1 MTRPVAPVTGRVV
14 SCICPAARD
23 EPLVVTA
30 AGEGAGP
37 VTVTD
42 CVLPR
47 IAAGEPAAVADC
59 IARYGGLVWSLARR
73 FLGNPADAED
83 AVQDVFIELWKNA
96 ARYDPARSSEPTY
109 ITMIARRRLIDRK
122 RKAGRTPALQ
132 PLPDEPPGV
141 RGTDRIEVEDEA
153 AKAAAVLGELRDDER
168 RVIQMAVYQGLTH
181 EEIAAATGLPV
192 GTVKT
197 HIRRGLIRV
206 RERLASG
213 GSAK

>member
-1 MTRPVAPVTGRVV
+1 VTG
-14 SCICPAARD
+14 
-23 EPLVVTA
+23 
-30 AGEGAGP
+30 
-37 VTVTD
+37 TD

-47 IAAGEPAAVADC
+47 IAAGDPAAVPDC
-59 IARYGGLVWSLARR
+59 ITRYGGLVWSLARR

-96 ARYDPARSSEPTY
+96 ARYDPKLASESTY

-122 RKAGRTPALQ
+122 RRAGRVLPAQSLA
-132 PLPDEPPGV
+132 DEPPAAGSRARV
-141 RGTDRIEVEDEA
+141 EIEDEA
-153 AKAAAVLGELRDDER
+153 AKAAAVLNELRDDER
-168 RVIQMAVYQGLTH
+168 RVIQMAVYQGMTH

-206 RERLASG
+206 RERLAAG
-213 GSAK
+213 GGAK

>member
-1 MTRPVAPVTGRVV
+1 
-14 SCICPAARD
+14 
-23 EPLVVTA
+23 
-30 AGEGAGP
+30 
-37 VTVTD
+37 VTD

-47 IAAGEPAAVADC
+47 IAAGDPAAVPDC
-59 IARYGGLVWSLARR
+59 IARYGGLVWALARR

-96 ARYDPARSSEPTY
+96 ARYDPTRASEPTY

-122 RKAGRTPALQ
+122 RRDGRAPIAQ
-132 PLPDEPPGV
+132 PLADEFAGGPRSG
-141 RGTDRIEVEDEA
+141 GDRVEIEDEA
-153 AKAAAVLGELRDDER
+153 TKAAAVLNELRDDER

-181 EEIAAATGLPV
+181 EEIAAETGLPV

-206 RERLASG
+206 RERLNARG
-213 GSAK
+213 GAK

>member
-1 MTRPVAPVTGRVV
+1 
-14 SCICPAARD
+14 
-23 EPLVVTA
+23 
-30 AGEGAGP
+30 
-37 VTVTD
+37 VTD

-47 IAAGEPAAVADC
+47 IAAGDPAAVPDC

-122 RKAGRTPALQ
+122 RRAGRAPTPQA
-132 PLPDEPPGV
+132 LPDEQLGAPVGSPG
-141 RGTDRIEVEDEA
+141 GDRVELEDEA
-153 AKAAAVLGELRDDER
+153 AKANAALGELRDDER
-168 RVIQMAVYQGLTH
+168 RVILMAVYQGLTH

-206 RERLASG
+206 RERLGAG
-213 GSAK
+213 EGDK